1 MLALPNYI
9 KNNIEC
15 RMDLNNLV
23 QQIDSLESEPPLEFW
38 NPPNCGNIDMVIKS
52 DGTWWYMGTPINRM
66 KLVKLF
72 ANVLIKENLKY
83 FLKTP
88 TEKIGITVE
97 DAPFVIID
105 WQTISTSNGD
115 AIEVT
120 SNLGHK
126 AIVSGQHP
134 ITVNTSNPEQPK
146 LYVEL
151 HRGLTAKV
159 HRNVYYQW
167 INISQEKVIDGLM
180 HVGITSNEQFFSL
193 GVSE

>member
-1 MLALPNYI
+1 
-9 KNNIEC
+9 
-15 RMDLNNLV
+15 MDLNNLV
-23 QQIDSLESEPPLEFW
+23 QQIDSLESEPPFELW

-72 ANVLIKENLKY
+72 ANVLIKENSKY

-88 TEKIGITVE
+88 AEKIGITVE

-105 WQTISTSNGD
+105 WQTLPTNMG
-115 AIEVT
+115 AALEVT
-120 SNLGHK
+120 SNLGQK
-126 AIVSGQHP
+126 VILSKQHP
-134 ITVNTSNPEQPK
+134 IKVNTSNPEQPK

-151 HRGLTAKV
+151 YRGLTAKV

-167 INISQEKVIDGLM
+167 VNISQEKVMDGEI
-180 HVGITSNEQFFSL
+180 HVGITSANQFFSL
-193 GVSE
+193 GVIE

>member
-1 MLALPNYI
+1 
-9 KNNIEC
+9 
-15 RMDLNNLV
+15 MDLTNLV
-23 QQIDSLESEPPLEFW
+23 QQIDSLESEPPFELW
-38 NPPNCGNIDMVIKS
+38 DPPNCGDIDMVIKS
-52 DGTWWYMGTPINRM
+52 DGTWWYMGTPINRV

-72 ANVLIKENLKY
+72 ANVLVKESSKF

-88 TEKIGITVE
+88 AEKVGIKVE
-97 DAPFVIID
+97 EAPFVIID
-105 WQTISTSNGD
+105 WQTIPTDVGD

-120 SNLGHK
+120 SNLGHR
-126 AIVSGQHP
+126 AILSKQHP

-167 INISQEKVIDGLM
+167 VNIGQEKVIDGET
-180 HVGITSNEQFFSL
+180 HIGIASAEQFFSL
-193 GVSE
+193 GISD

>member
-23 QQIDSLESEPPLEFW
+23 QQIDSLESEPPFELW

-72 ANVLIKENLKY
+72 ANVLIKENSKY

-88 TEKIGITVE
+88 AEKIGITVE

-105 WQTISTSNGD
+105 WQTISTNNGD

-126 AIVSGQHP
+126 AIVSEKHP

-146 LYVEL
+146 LYVQL
-151 HRGLTAKV
+151 HRGLIAKV

-167 INISQEKVIDGLM
+167 INISQEKVIDGLT
-180 HVGITSNEQFFSL
+180 HLGITSGKHFYSL

>member
-1 MLALPNYI
+1 
-9 KNNIEC
+9 
-15 RMDLNNLV
+15 MDLTNLV
-23 QQIDSLESEPPLEFW
+23 QQIDSLESEPPFELW
-38 NPPNCGNIDMVIKS
+38 DPPNCGDIDMVIKS
-52 DGTWWYMGTPINRM
+52 DGTWWYMGTPINRI

-72 ANVLIKENLKY
+72 ANVLVKEGSKF

-88 TEKIGITVE
+88 AEKVGIKVE
-97 DAPFVIID
+97 DAPFIIID
-105 WQTISTSNGD
+105 WQNIPTDAGD

-126 AIVSGQHP
+126 AIVSEQHP
-134 ITVNTSNPEQPK
+134 ITVNTSNPEQPN

-167 INISQEKVIDGLM
+167 VNIGQEKIIDGVT
-180 HVGITSNEQFFSL
+180 HIAIASAEQFFSL
-193 GVSE
+193 GVSD

>member
-1 MLALPNYI
+1 
-9 KNNIEC
+9 
-15 RMDLNNLV
+15 MDLNNLV
-23 QQIDSLESEPPLEFW
+23 QQIDSLESEPPFELW
-38 NPPNCGNIDMVIKS
+38 DPPNCGDIDMMIKS
-52 DGTWWYMGTPINRM
+52 DGTWWYMGTPINRT

-72 ANVLIKENLKY
+72 AYVLVKEGSKF

-88 TEKIGITVE
+88 AEKVGIKVE
-97 DAPFVIID
+97 DAPFIIID
-105 WQTISTSNGD
+105 WQNIPTDAGD
-115 AIEVT
+115 AIEVI
-120 SNLGHK
+120 SNLGHR
-126 AIVSGQHP
+126 AILSKQHP

-167 INISQEKVIDGLM
+167 VNIGQEKVIDGVT
-180 HVGITSNEQFFSL
+180 HIGIASGKHFYSL